1 MTDSNERFQ
10 LLPTK
15 PHPLLIAVWGFLAA
29 LNLSAGAVIA
39 TWPERQADLE
49 TMTRWGRDW
58 LVLGLNVYGPV
69 EDDPVDYPP
78 HAIVALSLLALVPDG
93 WRIPVWAGF
102 NLLLAIVA
110 PYLAL
115 RAVHPTLTRMGAAL
129 PVLMLLCWGGFRALL
144 QLSLLALVFGL
155 LAMVLA
161 DRRPRLSGWCLGM
174 ALMKP
179 QMSAP
184 IFLWALFTR
193 RFQIAGWS
201 IAVVVLGFTL
211 VCARAGVAPVT
222 VVRTYVQTLTEF
234 YTGEA
239 IMIGLAQL
247 RPLFALAVRSPVL
260 IDFFSGVAAL
270 SLLVLVCVFGVRER
284 RSNRAVLYS
293 APGLAGIWSLL
304 TFYHLTYGF
313 ILLLPLAALLLL
325 DDSSTTFSLR
335 RRIFWLMQIALM
347 FDVPGLWWRFG
358 SLTGASATV
367 SQLTIHV
374 DRLVMLG
381 LFAAVAT
388 LARRTS
394 SRALHKME
402 VLRTL

>member
-1 MTDSNERFQ
+1 
-10 LLPTK
+10 
-15 PHPLLIAVWGFLAA
+15 
-29 LNLSAGAVIA
+29 
-39 TWPERQADLE
+39 
-49 TMTRWGRDW
+49 
-58 LVLGLNVYGPV
+58 
-69 EDDPVDYPP
+69 
-78 HAIVALSLLALVPDG
+78 
-93 WRIPVWAGF
+93 
-102 NLLLAIVA
+102 
-110 PYLAL
+110 
-115 RAVHPTLTRMGAAL
+115 
-129 PVLMLLCWGGFRALL
+129 
-144 QLSLLALVFGL
+144 
-155 LAMVLA
+155 MVLA